1 VSQAP
6 LTNVSTVQLAYLA
19 AIARSRT
26 WGAAAA
32 SLGVTPSALSQ
43 GVAELERRLGIDL
56 FAWEGR
62 RRVPLAHTVEV
73 VLFAERVLAD
83 TADMS
88 RWLNEVRTA
97 KVGQVR
103 VGMIDAAAVVH
114 FPQVL
119 RQFRANRPELDLH
132 LSVAP
137 TGELLDA
144 LAAGRLDVAICVDPA
159 GVGDFDIAPLLNEDL
174 AVYGPPAALTAGAN
188 DSLSDPSTW
197 GPWVLFPPDSRTR
210 AVIERELRA
219 IGVTIEVE
227 GESHQ
232 PEVLCEMVRMGLG
245 YSVLPV
251 SQAEHGPEPL
261 TRVREQ
267 PIARRSIVAATRHSG
282 PRHPAAVELITEL
295 QSFAGASDQ

>member
-1 VSQAP
+1 VQQAQFA
-6 LTNVSTVQLAYLA
+6 NISTVQLSYLA

-32 SLGVTPSALSQ
+32 SLAVTPSALSQ
-43 GVAELERRLGIDL
+43 GIAELERRLGIDL

-62 RRVPLAHTVEV
+62 RRVPLAHTAEV
-73 VLFAERVLAD
+73 VRFAERVLAD
-83 TADMS
+83 TADIG

-114 FPQVL
+114 FPHVL
-119 RQFRANRPELDLH
+119 RQFRGSRPQLDLH

-159 GVGDFDIAPLLNEDL
+159 GVGDFDIVPLLTEDL
-174 AVYGPPAALTAGAN
+174 AVYGPPLSAAVVV
-188 DSLSDPSTW
+188 DDPRRW
-197 GPWVLFPPDSRTR
+197 GPWVLFPPDSKTR
-210 AVIERELRA
+210 QVIERELRSLGVA
-219 IGVTIEVE
+219 IVVE

-245 YSVLPV
+245 WSVLPV
-251 SQAEHGPEPL
+251 SQAEHGQEPL
-261 TRVREQ
+261 TRMRDQ

-282 PRHPAAVELITEL
+282 PRHPAAVELISEL
-295 QSFAGASDQ
+295 ESFASRLQ